1 MFWIYL
7 ALIAYF
13 LNALVFIF
21 DKFLLV
27 APMPQTLPYAFY
39 ATILSVLVV
48 ALLPFGVHLPPTPF
62 YLVAAFLSGLFFF
75 LALIYFY
82 KAIKAI
88 DVIEVTPAV
97 GAIAA
102 LSTFFLGIFILHEHF
117 TNIQLIAFCLLVA
130 GTFVMSYFHLR
141 SRIIIFMLLAG
152 IFFGASSVT
161 LKYIFNLSSFID
173 GLFWSR
179 LGSVVSA
186 LAVLIHPS
194 VRKQILNYLGAA
206 PPNAKFLFGLN
217 KVIAAAGFILLYYAI
232 KLGSVVF
239 VNALQGLQYVF
250 ILLIGIFAAK
260 KLPMVFERHL
270 RERITRKI
278 IATVLIFIGFFL
290 LVF

>member
-1 MFWIYL
+1 
-7 ALIAYF
+7 
-13 LNALVFIF
+13 
-21 DKFLLV
+21 
-27 APMPQTLPYAFY
+27 
-39 ATILSVLVV
+39 
-48 ALLPFGVHLPPTPF
+48 
-62 YLVAAFLSGLFFF
+62 
-75 LALIYFY
+75 
-82 KAIKAI
+82 
-88 DVIEVTPAV
+88 
-97 GAIAA
+97 
-102 LSTFFLGIFILHEHF
+102 
-117 TNIQLIAFCLLVA
+117 
-130 GTFVMSYFHLR
+130 MSYFHLR

>member
-1 MFWIYL
+1 
-7 ALIAYF
+7 
-13 LNALVFIF
+13 
-21 DKFLLV
+21 
-27 APMPQTLPYAFY
+27 
-39 ATILSVLVV
+39 LVV
-48 ALLPFGVHLPPTPF
+48 GLLPFGVHLPPTPL
-62 YLVAAFLSGLFFF
+62 YWIVAFSSGLFFF

-82 KAIKAI
+82 KVIEAI
-88 DVIEVTPAV
+88 DVLEATPAV

-102 LSTFFLGIFILHEHF
+102 LATFFLGIFILHEHL
-117 TNIQLIAFCLLVA
+117 TGIQFVAFCFLVA
-130 GTFVMSYFHLR
+130 GTFIMSYFHLR
-141 SRIIIFMLLAG
+141 SWVIIFMLLAG
-152 IFFGASSVT
+152 IFFGASSVA
-161 LKYIFNLSSFID
+161 LKYIFNFSSFID

-186 LAVLIHPS
+186 LAILIFPS
-194 VRKQILNYLGAA
+194 VRRRILNSFSAA
-206 PPNAKFLFGLN
+206 PSGTKFLFSLN
-217 KVIAAAGFILLYYAI
+217 KIVAAAGFLILYYAI

-270 RERITRKI
+270 RERISRKI